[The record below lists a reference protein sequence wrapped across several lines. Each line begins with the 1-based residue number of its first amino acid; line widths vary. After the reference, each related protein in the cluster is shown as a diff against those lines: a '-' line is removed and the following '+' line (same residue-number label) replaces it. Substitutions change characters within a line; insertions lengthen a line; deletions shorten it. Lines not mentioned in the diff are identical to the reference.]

1 MKKLFWVF
9 TVILLMTGCAKEVLS
24 PAPTTAQR
32 GSMLQTMRSSPNLT
46 ELDATG
52 HSFGANGVWEYS
64 EAYLFEDNTNNRK
77 YELYIFDDDEALSTA
92 HSNCELTWVQNDLG
106 HFVRCDAD
114 GSTCRKQIVG
124 QVTWY
129 WVCD

>member
-9 TVILLMTGCAKEVLS
+9 TVMLLMTGCAKDVLS
-24 PAPTTAQR
+24 PAPTAQR
-32 GSMLQTMRSSPNLT
+32 GSLLQTMRSSPNLT

-64 EAYLFEDNTNNRK
+64 DAYLFEDNTNGRK
-77 YELYIFDDDEALSTA
+77 YELYIFDDDNTLRQAGGECDMTYVINDKGEFVECTPEGTSCRADT
-92 HSNCELTWVQNDLG
+92 ELPG
-106 HFVRCDAD
+106 
-114 GSTCRKQIVG
+114 
-124 QVTWY
+124 WY